1 LNRFN
6 IDRQYVTL
14 YTPFSK
20 TEHLSKINSKKEI
33 AMIKSHNLM
42 NSHIRILIC
51 PFILYITLALS
62 SCGGGGGGDDKP
74 IVNPPVTPLTGWQ
87 PGVFEDSND
96 FINLCESPRTGIDAA
111 GYPVPD
117 MQGSREDE
125 KNFLRSWSNETY
137 LWYDEIIDRNPAG
150 SHTVLEY
157 FNLLVTNETT
167 ETGRPKDIYHF
178 AYPTDEWIRLSQS
191 GIYAGYGANFIT
203 IRRSIPRE
211 VLVAYVEQGSP
222 AELAGMHRGDSI
234 IEVDG
239 VSVEFG
245 TDTETLNSGLFPAK
259 TGDSH
264 NFIIRDISGNTV
276 SITMT
281 SALITSDPVP
291 VVETVNTET
300 GNVGYLLFNDH
311 IATAEEG
318 LYDAV
323 NELKSNNITDLI
335 LDLRYNTGGYLNIAS
350 QLAYMIGGSR
360 ISNLAVFE
368 NMLFNNKSTITNPV
382 TGLPLRP
389 TPFIDRTLGYD
400 ALPAGWPLPRLNLP
414 RVFIITGSN
423 TCSAS
428 ESIINGLRGAGIEV
442 IQIGS
447 KTCGKPYG
455 FYPQD
460 NCGTTYF
467 TIQYKAV
474 NAQGF
479 GDYPDGFSP
488 SNAGG
493 LGVKVPGCSVADD
506 YEHSL
511 GDTDEL
517 RFASALNYRANG
529 SCPEPSGFAPGIT
542 LKAIESLKTETD
554 GIINKSIALKNRVM
568 VE

>member
-1 LNRFN
+1 MINR
-6 IDRQYVTL
+6 Y
-14 YTPFSK
+14 
-20 TEHLSKINSKKEI
+20 
-33 AMIKSHNLM
+33 KSM
-42 NSHIRILIC
+42 NSYKRFLI
-51 PFILYITLALS
+51 FLFTLFITLNLS
-62 SCGGGGGGDDKP
+62 SCGGGGGDDKKP
-74 IVNPPVTPLTGWQ
+74 IVTSPVTTPKGWQ
-87 PGVFEDSND
+87 PGVFEDSNN
-96 FINLCESPRTGIDAA
+96 FINLCESPRTGKDVA

-117 MQGSREDE
+117 MQGTREDE

-137 LWYDEIIDRNPAG
+137 LWYDEIIDRNPG
-150 SHTVLEY
+150 DSHTVLEY

-167 ETGRPKDIYHF
+167 ETGRPKDTYHF
-178 AYPTDEWIRLSQS
+178 AYPTDEWILLSKS
-191 GIYAGYGANFIT
+191 GISAGYGANFVT
-203 IRRSIPRE
+203 IRRVIPRE

-222 AELAGMHRGDSI
+222 ADLAGLKRGDRV
-234 IEVDG
+234 IEIDG
-239 VSVEFG
+239 VNLEYG
-245 TDTETLNSGLFPAK
+245 TDTETLNRGLFPSQ

-264 NFIIRDISGNTV
+264 DFIIRDISGNTI
-276 SITMT
+276 SLTMT
-281 SALITSDPVP
+281 SALISSTPVP
-291 VVETVNTET
+291 VVKTVNTET

-311 IATAEEG
+311 IATAEKG

-323 NELKSNNITDLI
+323 NELKSNNITDLV

-350 QLAYMIGGSR
+350 QLAYMIGGSN

-368 NMLFNNKSTITNPV
+368 NMRFNNKSTLTNPV

-389 TPFIDRTLGYD
+389 TPFIDRTLGYDD

-428 ESIINGLRGAGIEV
+428 ESIINGLRGVGIEV

-460 NCGTTYF
+460 NCGMTYF
-467 TIQYKAV
+467 TIQFMAV
-474 NAQGF
+474 NAEGF
-479 GDYPDGFSP
+479 GEYPDGFTP

-493 LGVKVPGCSVADD
+493 LGVKIPGCSVMDD

-511 GDTDEL
+511 GDPDEL
-517 RFASALNYRANG
+517 RFLTALNYRANG
-529 SCPEPSGFAPGIT
+529 SCPEPSGFDPG
-542 LKAIESLKTETD
+542 ASLKLIDGLKIETD

-568 VE
+568 SE